1 MFFKP
6 LVDSLQEKD
15 HEILCTSREYR
26 EATELAR
33 LKNLELK
40 VVGKHG
46 GEEKYDKLRASALR
60 VFKLAYI
67 VDQFKPDLAITFSS
81 PEGSRVSFG
90 LGIKHYCFSDSPHA
104 MAVSKLT
111 VPLAD
116 RLFCPWII
124 PYSAWTKIGLPRTR
138 VVKYRALDPAAW
150 LMRDYPIAKPKILER
165 LEMEANKK
173 NILVRLEESKAA
185 YITECSRKKDGY
197 LFLDSLVESAGDL
210 ANIVVICRYAD
221 QVKNVIE
228 RYGNKVSVIG
238 STIDGVAMINYCDLF
253 IGAGGTMT
261 AEACLM
267 GKPTI
272 SIAPITFYVEK
283 YLIRSGLLVKAS
295 KPIEVLR
302 LARKIVTDPTR
313 HVVQKRNAN
322 IILGKM
328 EDPIQIVMRYIFDHQ

>member
-1 MFFKP
+1 
-6 LVDSLQEKD
+6 
-15 HEILCTSREYR
+15 
-26 EATELAR
+26 
-33 LKNLELK
+33 
-40 VVGKHG
+40 
-46 GEEKYDKLRASALR
+46 
-60 VFKLAYI
+60 
-67 VDQFKPDLAITFSS
+67 
-81 PEGSRVSFG
+81 
-90 LGIKHYCFSDSPHA
+90 
-104 MAVSKLT
+104 
-111 VPLAD
+111 
-116 RLFCPWII
+116 
-124 PYSAWTKIGLPRTR
+124 
-138 VVKYRALDPAAW
+138 
-150 LMRDYPIAKPKILER
+150 
-165 LEMEANKK
+165 MEANKK

-238 STIDGVAMINYCDLF
+238 STIDGIAMINYCDLF

-295 KPIEVLR
+295 KPIELLR

-328 EDPIQIVMRYIFDHQ
+328 EDPIQIVMRYMFDHQ